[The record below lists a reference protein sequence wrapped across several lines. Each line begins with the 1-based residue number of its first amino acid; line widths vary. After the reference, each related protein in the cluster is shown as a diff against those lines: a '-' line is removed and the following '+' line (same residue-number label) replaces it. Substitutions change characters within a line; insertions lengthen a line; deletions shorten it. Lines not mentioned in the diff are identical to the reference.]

1 MIHRPSLRL
10 ITKIGTYGFTESKG
24 PIIFGN
30 GRSIFSLSQ
39 LWGGFGEKPS
49 DYFVKND
56 LNVEVDK

>member
-1 MIHRPSLRL
+1 MIHRSLTRL
-10 ITKIGTYGFTESKG
+10 ITRIATYAFTESKG

-30 GRSIFSLSQ
+30 GRSVFSLSQ
-39 LWGGFGEKPS
+39 LWNGIGEKPF

>member
-1 MIHRPSLRL
+1 MIHRPLKRL
-10 ITKIGTYGFTESKG
+10 ITKMTAYGFTESKG

-30 GRSIFSLSQ
+30 GRSVFSLSQ
-39 LWGGFGEKPS
+39 LWNGTGEKPF

>member
-1 MIHRPSLRL
+1 MIHKPFTTLVTRIAAYSF
-10 ITKIGTYGFTESKG
+10 TKSKG

-30 GRSIFSLSQ
+30 GRSVFSLSQ
-39 LWGGFGEKPS
+39 LWNGTGEKPL